1 MLRAALG
8 DSDSVIVCRGVT
20 VKYVLGSVRFSA
32 PSSHTLRSFYD
43 ASERSYERFVG
54 TSETQYTGMRV
65 TVIGGWNL
73 TRSAVLKLIDSE
85 SYSARE
91 AFMASKSSLIPAF
104 KSESGI
110 DEMPT
115 T

>member
-32 PSSHTLRSFYD
+32 PSTLRSFYD

-65 TVIGGWNL
+65 TVIGGRNL

>member
-8 DSDSVIVCRGVT
+8 DSDSVIVCGVT

-65 TVIGGWNL
+65 RL
-73 TRSAVLKLIDSE
+73 LAD
-85 SYSARE
+85 
-91 AFMASKSSLIPAF
+91 
-104 KSESGI
+104 GI
-110 DEMPT
+110 
-115 T
+115 